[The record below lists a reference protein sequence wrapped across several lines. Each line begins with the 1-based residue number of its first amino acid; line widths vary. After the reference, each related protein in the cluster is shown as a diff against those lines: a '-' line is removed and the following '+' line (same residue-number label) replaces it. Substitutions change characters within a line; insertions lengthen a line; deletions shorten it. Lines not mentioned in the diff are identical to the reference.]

1 MDRKS
6 EILNCHIIFYA
17 RGLRG
22 KSGKQIMFPMPVL
35 RREGGGGR
43 ISRIWTYVRGCL
55 IVGEENSSSN

>member
-35 RREGGGGR
+35 RREGGR
-43 ISRIWTYVRGCL
+43 K
-55 IVGEENSSSN
+55 N